1 MNLTDP
7 FPRRAPADSS
17 PPVDPVVPLQPMD
30 PNLTTLAEAW
40 RTYVGTTEL
49 TPRECRAQG
58 VAYGTTR
65 ECLRCAACDEEI
77 YSTEVNSVLH
87 HLFLSHGYR
96 RDGRQFDNH
105 NQQIRTA
112 AEHAHG

>member
-7 FPRRAPADSS
+7 FPQAD
-17 PPVDPVVPLQPMD
+17 PDVPIQPMD
-30 PNLTTLAEAW
+30 PNLTVLAEAW
-40 RTYVGTTEL
+40 QTYEGETEL

-58 VAYGTTR
+58 VAHGTTR
-65 ECLRCAACDEEI
+65 PCLRCKACDEEV
-77 YSTEVNSVLH
+77 YSRDVASVLH

-105 NQQIRTA
+105 NQQIGTA